1 MLSGGAMQQI
11 NKNQGFTLIE
21 LMVTIAVMAIIAMM
35 AAPSFGNL
43 IQKQNLN
50 RSTQELIGQ
59 LNNARSKA
67 VLERRNVEVVLAFNS
82 SAVQVADTPEKLNWY
97 PSGKA
102 VLKTGSVD
110 SIFFGISGGVF
121 INNPSDATRK
131 IPATTDTVFTVCNLD
146 IKNEKN
152 AKTITVSRMGTIQP
166 TVDGTC

>member
-67 VLERRNVEVVLAFNS
+67 VLERRNVEVVLASNS

-97 PSGKA
+97 PSEKA
-102 VLKTGSVD
+102 VLKTGSPTQ
-110 SIFFGISGGVF
+110 ITFLLSGGVENFAADINGRPF
-121 INNPSDATRK
+121 I
-131 IPATTDTVFTVCNLD
+131 VCNESGGNKS
-146 IKNEKN
+146 KN
-152 AKTITVSRMGTIQP
+152 ISISLMGTIHV
-166 TVDGTC
+166 TEGTC